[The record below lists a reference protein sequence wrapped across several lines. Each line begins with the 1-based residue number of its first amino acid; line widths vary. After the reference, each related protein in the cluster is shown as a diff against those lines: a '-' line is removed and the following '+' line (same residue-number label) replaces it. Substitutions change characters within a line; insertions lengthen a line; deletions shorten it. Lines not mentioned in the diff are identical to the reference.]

1 MLFSESDILD
11 FIEENDVK
19 FIRMTFCDTFGN
31 MKNIAIM
38 PRELQRAISYGI
50 PFNATGLMEAA
61 HQSLLLKPD
70 PSTLS
75 VLPWR
80 PQTGRVIRFFCNIYH
95 MDGTPYSG
103 DLRRNLRKTMKKCNQ
118 MGYHCEMGTR
128 CEFYLFNL
136 DEQGNPTHV
145 PHDHGGYE
153 IDFAC
158 NNPLTAADNM
168 VHYKTVVKTIAA
180 QNGLYAS
187 FMPKPIANENGSA
200 LKIAL
205 LIKKDGKSIFGDT
218 MDTMQPEGRSF
229 IAGILNRVREFTLFT
244 NPTIN
249 SYERL
254 ELHSA
259 PSHVNWSEENRIQL
273 LQLRHTPGRDSSIE
287 LRCADAFCNP
297 YLTFQLLLAAGFEGI
312 QNQEQLTDDRN
323 AANGTAVF
331 QALPASLE
339 EAWQV
344 AAESAFVKK
353 SLPEMI
359 FRNYLEKTKQQLDA
373 YQKTDDPVA
382 FSYQQCF

>member
-1 MLFSESDILD
+1 M
-11 FIEENDVK
+11 
-19 FIRMTFCDTFGN
+19 
-31 MKNIAIM
+31 
-38 PRELQRAISYGI
+38 
-50 PFNATGLMEAA
+50 
-61 HQSLLLKPD
+61 
-70 PSTLS
+70 
-75 VLPWR
+75 
-80 PQTGRVIRFFCNIYH
+80 
-95 MDGTPYSG
+95 
-103 DLRRNLRKTMKKCNQ
+103 
-118 MGYHCEMGTR
+118 
-128 CEFYLFNL
+128 
-136 DEQGNPTHV
+136 
-145 PHDHGGYE
+145 
-153 IDFAC
+153 
-158 NNPLTAADNM
+158 
-168 VHYKTVVKTIAA
+168 
-180 QNGLYAS
+180 
-187 FMPKPIANENGSA
+187 
-200 LKIAL
+200 
-205 LIKKDGKSIFGDT
+205 
-218 MDTMQPEGRSF
+218 
-229 IAGILNRVREFTLFT
+229 
-244 NPTIN
+244 
-249 SYERL
+249 
-254 ELHSA
+254 HSA

>member
-145 PHDHGGYE
+145 PHDHGGYLDIAPLDQCENTRREICLSLEEMGIDPTSSCHKHGPGQNE

-158 NNPLTAADNM
+158 NNPLTAADTM
-168 VHYKTVVKTIAA
+168 VH
-180 QNGLYAS
+180 
-187 FMPKPIANENGSA
+187 
-200 LKIAL
+200 
-205 LIKKDGKSIFGDT
+205 
-218 MDTMQPEGRSF
+218 
-229 IAGILNRVREFTLFT
+229 
-244 NPTIN
+244 
-249 SYERL
+249 
-254 ELHSA
+254 
-259 PSHVNWSEENRIQL
+259 
-273 LQLRHTPGRDSSIE
+273 
-287 LRCADAFCNP
+287 
-297 YLTFQLLLAAGFEGI
+297 
-312 QNQEQLTDDRN
+312 
-323 AANGTAVF
+323 
-331 QALPASLE
+331 
-339 EAWQV
+339 
-344 AAESAFVKK
+344 
-353 SLPEMI
+353 
-359 FRNYLEKTKQQLDA
+359 
-373 YQKTDDPVA
+373 
-382 FSYQQCF
+382 

>member
-145 PHDHGGYE
+145 PHDHGGYA
-153 IDFAC
+153 AC
-158 NNPLTAADNM
+158 AGNA
-168 VHYKTVVKTIAA
+168 
-180 QNGLYAS
+180 GLC
-187 FMPKPIANENGSA
+187 G
-200 LKIAL
+200 
-205 LIKKDGKSIFGDT
+205 
-218 MDTMQPEGRSF
+218 
-229 IAGILNRVREFTLFT
+229 
-244 NPTIN
+244 
-249 SYERL
+249 
-254 ELHSA
+254 
-259 PSHVNWSEENRIQL
+259 
-273 LQLRHTPGRDSSIE
+273 
-287 LRCADAFCNP
+287 
-297 YLTFQLLLAAGFEGI
+297 LLLAGVLGRRH
-312 QNQEQLTDDRN
+312 L
-323 AANGTAVF
+323 
-331 QALPASLE
+331 
-339 EAWQV
+339 
-344 AAESAFVKK
+344 
-353 SLPEMI
+353 
-359 FRNYLEKTKQQLDA
+359 
-373 YQKTDDPVA
+373 
-382 FSYQQCF
+382 